1 MSESALLALLDWAAY
16 ERSGN
21 TSSDQVLFS
30 LLTLFF
36 GLWGIAASVFS
47 FPSIAQTMAP
57 QTQKW
62 LARGIKVGFV
72 IILTIFVLVM
82 VDVRVLLD

>member
-36 GLWGIAASVFS
+36 WPLGHCCLCLFISVNRTDDGS
-47 FPSIAQTMAP
+47 SDAEM
-57 QTQKW
+57 
-62 LARGIKVGFV
+62 VGEGHQSWFCDY
-72 IILTIFVLVM
+72 INHF
-82 VDVRVLLD
+82 RACYG